1 MDPFIK
7 PKKEA
12 SEKLSMPSSSRRM
25 KRKSEVL
32 AVSAQYEQIRK
43 PNTHV
48 IIVRIA
54 HDYHILLRDFRQ
66 FLLMGTPEQCLELI
80 PVQYRPSNNA
90 NISYPQSSIHPSPTP
105 SPQGPSRERLI
116 PQLPPIVS
124 VQRPKEPLPC
134 TFSSCNSYSLPL
146 GTEKTYAPSASN
158 LDCRSVAIKN
168 GQYALQSRV
177 SKKRQSA
184 EANIDKGQGRELASA
199 WTEEQFIKLK
209 KKTSTMRQFFTNW
222 LRQKYF
228 DKGRTKKCISSAKLI
243 LDGITTYGN
252 ASYTYANL
260 REAPSSLLDIV
271 REYVTWDD
279 DGTLHPKRI
288 SNQIE
293 TRRSTSPTYS
303 CPSGSGAHEC
313 HNASFSKQV
322 CNGRQLSPTRELSF
336 EEREAAR
343 MLQQFQQ
350 QTQPTSDP
358 PSSQQ
363 LREVSVRNTTREC
376 PQGTSSDMYIAS
388 EQRVTMPEQ
397 SSLLYEVPRLIQ
409 LAVPRPIVDDHMAQ
423 CTVSGQDSVPRMQDI
438 ATTPQP
444 EDMTELVSMT
454 NAADI
459 SNFGNSYTFFQPHDP
474 KGEQPMTSQSHSQD
488 MEGLQDSGVQQ
499 LMTSHVPMIDTTRYS
514 QSMEGQIIQDSGAQ
528 QLMASHVP
536 MIDTT
541 RYAQSMEQLM
551 GSRIYSD
558 NIQHS
563 IPQNTSIHS
572 QYIQEADGF
581 YNQFSS
587 FHHPV

>member
-1 MDPFIK
+1 MSAADRSAYEMLGYILQKKAAKSQVRMDPFIK

-54 HDYHILLRDFRQ
+54 HDYH
-66 FLLMGTPEQCLELI
+66 
-80 PVQYRPSNNA
+80 
-90 NISYPQSSIHPSPTP
+90 
-105 SPQGPSRERLI
+105 
-116 PQLPPIVS
+116 
-124 VQRPKEPLPC
+124 RPKEPLPC

-199 WTEEQFIKLK
+199 WTEEQCEYHLNDEQ
-209 KKTSTMRQFFTNW
+209 RQFFTNW

-279 DGTLHPKRI
+279 DGTLHPKK
-288 SNQIE
+288 

-514 QSMEGQIIQDSGAQ
+514 QSMESQIIQDSGAQ